1 MYTCIKLLKYM
12 LMMIIKPNMQ
22 AQYVNCQLFIFLS
35 TRLKGIERSPIQS
48 NILLDH
54 IIIKGSSIESNIVE
68 CDVQYV
74 GNQNYHV
81 ILQVN
86 L

>member
-1 MYTCIKLLKYM
+1 M

-81 ILQVN
+81 ILHVN